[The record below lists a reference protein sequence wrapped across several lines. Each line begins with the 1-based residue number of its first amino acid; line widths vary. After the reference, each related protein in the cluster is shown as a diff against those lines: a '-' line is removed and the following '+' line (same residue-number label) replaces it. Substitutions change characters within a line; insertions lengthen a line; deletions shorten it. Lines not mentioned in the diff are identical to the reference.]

1 MTQLCSRLRPR
12 LGRASGFLI
21 RFSKLAQFKLHS
33 VTAPYNY
40 LHMYTYVVLSCI
52 AHTCI
57 GCNFTATSLLPVNKI
72 GAMIK
77 IWPSHD
83 HLIIANHETIF
94 SFIV

>member
-1 MTQLCSRLRPR
+1 MLTAPAKTWKS
-12 LGRASGFLI
+12 FW
-21 RFSKLAQFKLHS
+21 FSDKIFQIGSVQTS

-40 LHMYTYVVLSCI
+40 LHMYTYVVSSCI
-52 AHTCI
+52 AHTCT

-83 HLIIANHETIF
+83 HLIIANHESIF